1 MHEFELLRDLLILVA
16 VAIPTVAL
24 AERLKIPSIV
34 GLLVVGMVIGPFGFG
49 LIAQPDEVAVLAEM
63 GVVLLLFEI
72 GLEVSLAR
80 IIKMGS
86 SMFLGGSLQIAL
98 TIGAVTLVGSLAGVS
113 LESAIAFGCFVALS
127 STAIVLKTYHDRG
140 ELDTPFGRAGLGI
153 LIFQDLAVVPL
164 MVFVPL
170 LAQAGSGN
178 IAMIA
183 LRVGGSLV
191 ALIAV
196 VVAGRVVV
204 PWVLERV
211 VRTANR
217 ELFTLTIAFFGLGA
231 AFVTASVGLSLAL
244 GAFIAGLVISES
256 EYGAQAVSDVLPFRA
271 LFSGIFFT
279 SVGMLLD
286 LSFAVEHIAR
296 VGLITV
302 GIIVGKAVI
311 VALVVRWALRR
322 SLVVSL
328 MTGLGLA
335 QVGEFSF
342 VLAGV
347 GLTAGV
353 VTEPTYQLFL
363 AATILSML
371 ATPFLI
377 QHASAIAEPLTRLAG
392 RTTLGGEPLDKAHV
406 RSLKDH
412 AIIVGYGMSGHHMAR
427 VLKAAHLPYIVLEIN
442 GQTVRRAR
450 QERELIF
457 FGDGTRREVL
467 LRAGIREACVVVFN
481 ISSPADER
489 RGVALA
495 RELNAAVKIV
505 VRTRTVDAIPV
516 LEQHGATDVVV
527 EEFEAALEMFQ
538 RVLRHYRIPTNTIG
552 VELDAMRSEH
562 YGILRG
568 VPKEAL
574 RLDSLKFLG
583 IQHALDLVE
592 IEEGARAVGESPV
605 SLKLRSTTDV
615 TVVAVVREGIAHY
628 TLDES
633 FRFRVGDT
641 AVLVGPS
648 PGLPKGAAYFRNIAH
663 SESA

>member
-1 MHEFELLRDLLILVA
+1 MHDFALLRDLLILVA

-34 GLLVVGMVIGPFGFG
+34 AFLIVGLVIGPFGVG
-49 LIAQPDEVAVLAEM
+49 LIAQPDDVAVLAEM

-72 GLEVSLAR
+72 GLEVSISR

-86 SMFLGGSLQIAL
+86 VVFLGGSLQIAA
-98 TIGAVTLVGSLAGVS
+98 TIALVATVGTLAGVS
-113 LESAIAFGCFVALS
+113 LESSIAFGCFVALS
-127 STAIVLKTYHDRG
+127 STAIVLKTYHERG
-140 ELDTPFGRAGLGI
+140 ELDTPYGRAALGI

-170 LAQAGSGN
+170 LSQAVGGD
-178 IAMIA
+178 I
-183 LRVGGSLV
+183 LTVVGRVGTSLLALV
-191 ALIAV
+191 AV
-196 VVAGRVVV
+196 VIAGRVLV

-211 VRTANR
+211 VRFANR
-217 ELFTLTIAFFGLGA
+217 ELFTLTVAFFGLGA

-256 EYGAQAVSDVLPFRA
+256 EYGAQALSDVLPFRA
-271 LFSGIFFT
+271 LFSGIFFM

-286 LSFAVEHIAR
+286 LSFVVEHAAR
-296 VGLITV
+296 VGAITA
-302 GIIVGKAVI
+302 GIVIGKCFIVT
-311 VALVVRWALRR
+311 LVVRWALRR
-322 SLVVSL
+322 SLFTSIL
-328 MTGLGLA
+328 TGLGLA

-347 GLTAGV
+347 AVTAGV

-363 AATILSML
+363 AATVLSML

-377 QHASAIAEPLTRLAG
+377 QHARTVGEAFARVAGRSTLGAEPF
-392 RTTLGGEPLDKAHV
+392 EKAHA
-406 RSLKDH
+406 RSLADH
-412 AIIVGYGMSGHHMAR
+412 AIIVGYGMSGHHLAR

-450 QERELIF
+450 QAREPIF

-467 LRAGIREACVVVFN
+467 LHAGVRDACVVVFN

-489 RGVALA
+489 RGVAVA
-495 RELNAAVKIV
+495 RELNPAAKIV
-505 VRTRTVDAIPV
+505 VRTRTVDAIAD
-516 LEQHGATDVVV
+516 LERSGATDVVV
-527 EEFEAALEMFQ
+527 EEFEAALELFE
-538 RVLRHYRIPTNTIG
+538 RVLRHYRIPANTIA
-552 VELDAMRSEH
+552 VEMDAVRSEH

-574 RLDSLKFLG
+574 HLDDLKYLG
-583 IQHALDLVE
+583 IQHALELVE
-592 IEEGARAVGESPV
+592 IEEGSRAVGENPV
-605 SLKLRSTTDV
+605 TLELRRTTGV
-615 TVVAVVREGIAHY
+615 TVVAVVREGVAHY

-633 FRFRVGDT
+633 SRFEVGDT
-641 AVLVGPS
+641 VVLVGPS
-648 PGLPKGAAYFRNIAH
+648 PALQKGAVFFRKEVEAP
-663 SESA
+663 AK